1 MIAEATTGS
10 MMDEEQHVGA
20 GDVHIALETVST
32 LDTNLHV
39 PAEKHNSTASVIPH
53 ATTVLAH

>member
-1 MIAEATTGS
+1 MIAEAAAGS
-10 MMDEEQHVGA
+10 MMDEEQHVEA
-20 GDVHIALETVST
+20 GDVHTALESVLT
-32 LDTNLHV
+32 LDTNLCE